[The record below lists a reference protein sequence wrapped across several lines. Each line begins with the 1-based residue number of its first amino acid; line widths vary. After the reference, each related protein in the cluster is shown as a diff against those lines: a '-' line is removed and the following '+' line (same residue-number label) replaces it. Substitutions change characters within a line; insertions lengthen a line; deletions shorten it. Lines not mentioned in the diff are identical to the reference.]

1 MNKFLLLIM
10 TILLNI
16 NVYAN
21 TSQGQQLGIEAG
33 NQGLGSANNAVNQ
46 NNGSQWLPGY
56 SETAKEEGYYQDGMG
71 NVNQSGYD
79 KYTRCSNP
87 NSVLTADEKIE
98 CEAITFVNKNPRNR
112 KLYEVD
118 PKTDAVIKSSN
129 EIKTNTFESFNN
141 NQTCFQKTVK
151 INPVYEEQVCTQG
164 LALNEQQCLE
174 TIVNDVCPTAI
185 DGNTCNGVTGV
196 DRGALT
202 ASGDHNSYIRYEGN
216 RLKLGLGY
224 RWNTP
229 IGSATSTF
237 RITIRNRSKL
247 NNIKLINST
256 YDDAYLLKINGVQ
269 ALAVNIGG
277 ANDGTTGYS
286 SNQELGQYFVEGVNT
301 IELTVYNNVKNSPY
315 YADLNI
321 DIPMYCEC
329 TKKKTNTC
337 SEDILD
343 SKMCG
348 VKDTVCLERDWKGNC
363 VKTQQNYVCKNTM
376 YAQQTQSCQTQTQMQ
391 CKNPSGTLRDVSTCD
406 QGIDYDTFKIS
417 KSDGN
422 ASLNKLPTA
431 FTLSASGNDGKR
443 GSSKRNFIVDFD
455 IKDVNSTNMVLKQVH
470 YDNRGIIYVN
480 EKEIFNRSTG
490 SNRTDNVSIDLKPY
504 LKVGSNNIRMYIDN
518 WAGPW
523 SGAIHVET
531 NYQCSCT
538 QQKIDTCS
546 TNDSCKLV
554 SETCSDEST
563 KIINGVMVKGCWNTT
578 KKYSCQTNGSTV
590 SDCRPLLEKGCTQIG
605 SECTSKDANGT
616 CVSYSQK
623 YQCEK
628 TPAREE
634 EQTICVD
641 VDCVD
646 GKCLETAADEK
657 DADFAEAITM
667 MEAAREA
674 GVYMEKDYQNTLRLF
689 TGEENKCTVKVLAG
703 SNIMSCCKQIKI
715 DASSATNNNSGNSAT
730 GAFNNN
736 PDSPPQQTQGSKYQ
750 YDDMYNDD
758 KTMKQLQSQLTFGW
772 LECSEGE
779 RELGIK
785 RGSSLC
791 THSRTWC
798 SKKDPVFGSCLEET
812 RAYCCFKSILAKLIN
827 RQGRAQ
833 LGLSLETCEG
843 IKIDELQRLDFSKMD
858 LTEFK
863 NSITATNMNLDQRV
877 KELRDQVT
885 KKAVG
890 GYYNDAE

>member
-1 MNKFLLLIM
+1 MNKFLFMIFM
-10 TILLNI
+10 IIATMLNPS
-16 NVYAN
+16 VYAD
-21 TSQGQQLGIEAG
+21 TSYGQQLGLEAG
-33 NQGLGSANNAVNQ
+33 NQGLGNASGAVNQ

-56 SETAKEEGYYQDGMG
+56 SERAKEEGYYQGGMG

-79 KYTRCSNP
+79 KYERCANA
-87 NSVLTADEKIE
+87 NAVLTADEKIE

-141 NQTCFQKTVK
+141 NKTCFQKTVK
-151 INPVYEEQVCTQG
+151 VNPVYEEQVCTQG
-164 LALNEQQCLE
+164 LALSEQQCLE
-174 TIVNDVCPTAI
+174 TIVNDVCPTVI
-185 DGNTCNGVTGV
+185 DGNTCNGVTGI

-202 ASGDHNSYIRYEGN
+202 ASGDHNSYIKYEGN
-216 RLKLGLGY
+216 KLKLGLGY
-224 RWNTP
+224 RNNSA

-237 RITIRNRSKL
+237 RVTIRNRSKL

-286 SNQELGQYFVEGVNT
+286 SNQELGQYFVEGINT
-301 IELTVYNNVKNSPY
+301 IELTVYNNVRNSPY

-337 SEDILD
+337 SAEVLD
-343 SKMCG
+343 NKMCG
-348 VKDTVCLERDWKGNC
+348 IKDTVCLERDWKGNC
-363 VKTQQNYVCKNTM
+363 VKTQQNLVCKNTM
-376 YAQQTQSCQTQTQMQ
+376 YGQQTQSCQTQTQMQ
-391 CKNPSGTLRDVSTCD
+391 CKNPSGTLRDKSTCD
-406 QGIDYDTFKIS
+406 QGIDYDTLALTQN
-417 KSDGN
+417 DGN
-422 ASLNKLPTA
+422 GSFSKTGTGFQIYAVWNGTAVRNYVAS
-431 FTLSASGNDGKR
+431 
-443 GSSKRNFIVDFD
+443 FD
-455 IKDVNSTNMVLKQVH
+455 IKDVNSTNMTLNSLH
-470 YDNRGIIYVN
+470 YDNEGRVYVN
-480 EKEIFNRSTG
+480 EQLVLQRSTN
-490 SNRTDNVSIDLKPY
+490 SNATYSPNLDLKPY
-504 LKVGSNNIRMYIDN
+504 LKNGKNTIRMYINN
-518 WAGPW
+518 WAGPAAGVLNI
-523 SGAIHVET
+523 ST
-531 NYQCSCT
+531 NYQCSC
-538 QQKIDTCS
+538 QEQKVDTCS
-546 TNDSCKLV
+546 IGNTCKLV

-563 KIINGVMVKGCWNTT
+563 KIINGVMVKGCWNSTT
-578 KKYSCQTNGSTV
+578 KYSCQTNGTTV

-605 SECTSKDANGT
+605 SECTSKDANGS

-628 TPAREE
+628 TPATEE

-646 GKCLETAADEK
+646 GKCLEQASDEK

-703 SNIMSCCKQIKI
+703 SNIMSCCKEIKI
-715 DASSATNNNSGNSAT
+715 DASSATNKNSGNTAT

-736 PDSPPQQTQGSKYQ
+736 PDSAPQQTQGSSYQ

-812 RAYCCFKSILAKLIN
+812 RSYCCFKSILAKLIN

-833 LGLSLETCEG
+833 LGMSLETCEG
-843 IKIDELQRLDFSKMD
+843 IKIDELQKLDFSKMD

-863 NSITATNMNLDQRV
+863 NSITPTNLNLDERV